1 MGSEVVPD
9 VEARCTALSIARTEQ
24 REDVRLAD
32 FDLRYA
38 VGLLSTWGFTKREY
52 APRKDGEQ
60 PEQEEEGWV
69 PYTRGSGTG
78 AV

>member
-9 VEARCTALSIARTEQ
+9 VEGGYTALFMARTEQ
-24 REDVRLAD
+24 WEEVRLA
-32 FDLRYA
+32 DLRYA
-38 VGLLSTWGFTKREY
+38 VGLLSTWGCAKREY
-52 APRKDGEQ
+52 APRKDGER